1 MTAGTPTILKKI
13 LARKREEVAERVA
26 SVPLSFLIENLVV
39 GEKQV
44 SLRLGLLG
52 GWLVRYRDNE
62 VGLVLCYP
70 FEM

>member
-1 MTAGTPTILKKI
+1 MTIFSRHRKGVTV
-13 LARKREEVAERVA
+13 LAVN
-26 SVPLSFLIENLVV
+26 PFLIENLVV